1 VSGDD
6 VVNEVVD
13 NTFFRSPAI
22 TKYMYKDEKTSGN
35 ENSKITF
42 KMNLT
47 RRMLL
52 LTLITAG
59 SLSSQV
65 SALAPVEIKGYKFFD
80 SETGREVVVRGIDYY
95 PRPNS
100 GNLNRNS
107 LDLFTEKHR
116 HIWER
121 DIPYLAELGV
131 NAVRL
136 YAVDAMEN
144 HDAFM

>member
-1 VSGDD
+1 MYENPLEKLLKSSRH
-6 VVNEVVD
+6 
-13 NTFFRSPAI
+13 FRQREHQD
-22 TKYMYKDEKTSGN
+22 TK
-35 ENSKITF
+35 IAF
-42 KMNLT
+42 KMFLT
-47 RRMLL
+47 RRILL
-52 LTLITAG
+52 LALTAAG

-65 SALAPVEIKGYKFFD
+65 SALAPVQIKGYKFFD

-100 GNLNRNS
+100 GDLNHNS
-107 LDLFTEKHR
+107 LDLFTEEHR

-121 DIPYLAELGV
+121 DIPYLQEVGV
-131 NAVRL
+131 NAIRL

>member
-1 VSGDD
+1 MS
-6 VVNEVVD
+6 
-13 NTFFRSPAI
+13 
-22 TKYMYKDEKTSGN
+22 
-35 ENSKITF
+35 
-42 KMNLT
+42 LT
-47 RRMLL
+47 RRIFL
-52 LTLITAG
+52 LTVTAAG

-100 GNLNRNS
+100 GDLNHNS
-107 LDLFTEKHR
+107 LDLFTEGHR

-121 DIPYLAELGV
+121 DIPYLHELGV
-131 NAVRL
+131 NAIRL
-136 YAVDAMEN
+136 YAVDATEN